1 MKNRKNSRYAVAFI
15 NMCMWVVVACISVN
29 FLSTAYISPAS
40 QNLVD
45 PSTLL
50 KTAMVLIK
58 YNHVVLILICLVS
71 VVFNFGSIVM
81 TFISN
86 RSTTSDSEHSR
97 Q

>member
-1 MKNRKNSRYAVAFI
+1 MKNRENSRYAVAFI
-15 NMCMWVVVACISVN
+15 NMCMWVVVACISIN

-45 PSTLL
+45 PSALL

>member
-15 NMCMWVVVACISVN
+15 NMCMWVVVACISIN

-50 KTAMVLIK
+50 KKAMVLIK

>member
-1 MKNRKNSRYAVAFI
+1 MKNRKNSRCAVAFI
-15 NMCMWVVVACISVN
+15 NMCMWVVVACISIN

-45 PSTLL
+45 PSALL

-58 YNHVVLILICLVS
+58 YNHVVLMLICLVS
-71 VVFNFGSIVM
+71 VVFNLGSIVV

>member
-1 MKNRKNSRYAVAFI
+1 
-15 NMCMWVVVACISVN
+15 MWVVVACISIN
-29 FLSTAYISPAS
+29 FLSTAYISLAS

-58 YNHVVLILICLVS
+58 HNHVVLILICLVS

>member
-1 MKNRKNSRYAVAFI
+1 
-15 NMCMWVVVACISVN
+15 MWVVVACISIN

-58 YNHVVLILICLVS
+58 YNYVVLILICLVS

-86 RSTTSDSEHSR
+86 RSTTSDSERS
-97 Q
+97 QQ

>member
-15 NMCMWVVVACISVN
+15 NMCIWVVVVCISIN
-29 FLSTAYISPAS
+29 FLSTAYISQAS

-45 PSTLL
+45 PSALL

-58 YNHVVLILICLVS
+58 YNHVVLMLICLVS
-71 VVFNFGSIVM
+71 VVFNLGSIVV

-86 RSTTSDSEHSR
+86 RSTTSDSEHS
-97 Q
+97 QQ